1 MGKETGAGSEERLN
15 NTVER
20 LTRIYGSITEL
31 NREANRIRVHI
42 KDFDVNVEALN
53 MLANARSRDEQGGGM
68 QVLQD
73 LIRYARQT
81 GTQIE
86 AYEGE
91 GALQTPD
98 DSIPLAVEK
107 SIEVSGDRESR
118 GLLKLLSQL
127 AAALAV
133 TLGLFVLIH

>member
-1 MGKETGAGSEERLN
+1 MGTETDAGSEERLVN
-15 NTVER
+15 AAER
-20 LTRIYGSITEL
+20 LTRIYGSILEL
-31 NREANRIRVHI
+31 HQEANRIRAYI

-53 MLANARSRDEQGGGM
+53 MLANVRSKDEKGGGI

-81 GTQIE
+81 GTRID

-91 GALQTPD
+91 AAPPTPD
-98 DSIPLAVEK
+98 DSIQPTVEK
-107 SIEVSGDRESR
+107 SIEHAGERESR

-127 AAALAV
+127 AVALAV